1 MNFHSNLVVTILL
14 MVTFTSNQ
22 NTGKVESKSKLQEN
36 TKLITSLKAYA
47 KSYFFSNC
55 SVKRAL
61 KRTAL

>member
-36 TKLITSLKAYA
+36 TKLITSLKACA
-47 KSYFFSNC
+47 KSFFSNC

>member
-14 MVTFTSNQ
+14 MTFTSNQ

-36 TKLITSLKAYA
+36 TKLITSLKACA
-47 KSYFFSNC
+47 KSFFSNC